1 MNGLFLVALG
11 LMWPRLA
18 LSPRLL
24 ATTFWLARQRVH
36 SRLEDTSMSID
47 EASAVRIRPSS
58 LDATRTA
65 RDTYNRSFTLMP
77 DTT

>member
-1 MNGLFLVALG
+1 
-11 LMWPRLA
+11 
-18 LSPRLL
+18 
-24 ATTFWLARQRVH
+24 
-36 SRLEDTSMSID
+36 MSID